1 MMKEPDSFKEHW
13 SMLIPKIRDRWPK
26 LTNEDIEAIHGDLEV
41 LAERVRK
48 RYGST
53 RAEVMNELTALTQL
67 ARIDGQDVEAGRP
80 KMTET
85 ADATRPRGS

>member
-41 LAERVRK
+41 LAERVRD
-48 RYGST
+48 RYGWT
-53 RAEVMNELTALTQL
+53 RAEVMNELTALTQM
-67 ARIDGQDVEAGRP
+67 ARIEGRDVEAGSP
-80 KMTET
+80 KISET
-85 ADATRPRGS
+85 ADATGPRGS